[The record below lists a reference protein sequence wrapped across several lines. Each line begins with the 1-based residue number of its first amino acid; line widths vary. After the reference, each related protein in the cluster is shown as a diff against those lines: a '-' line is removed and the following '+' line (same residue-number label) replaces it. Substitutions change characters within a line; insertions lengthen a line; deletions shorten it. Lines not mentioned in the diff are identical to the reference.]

1 MMLPT
6 PAKGLLFT
14 WGMGRYG
21 RLGHGDETDQN
32 APRLVGEL
40 LNTHIAGVALGE
52 RHTAAC
58 SGTHLL
64 HEETLNSQKNKNKKI
79 KTKVNN

>member
-1 MMLPT
+1 
-6 PAKGLLFT
+6 
-14 WGMGRYG
+14 MGRYG

-52 RHTAAC
+52 RHTAAF
-58 SGTHLL
+58 SGTHPYRTKR
-64 HEETLNSQKNKNKKI
+64 HKIAKK
-79 KTKVNN
+79 

>member
-58 SGTHLL
+58 SGTHLIARRD
-64 HEETLNSQKNKNKKI
+64 I
-79 KTKVNN
+79 K